1 MGCVAGEGGKEASVM
16 SCLDPGNK
24 LRYLGRAR
32 RSHYNKSPLFFHHN
46 QTCVKHGIG
55 RLFEFRLFLTLIYN
69 TDLRDDRG
77 DGLSQLAEIM
87 DSPLG
92 IRYINMCAV
101 RLADQRASCS
111 LATKQKLGSREQRYL
126 VYKAMA

>member
-1 MGCVAGEGGKEASVM
+1 M

-77 DGLSQLAEIM
+77 DALFSARRDHGLTLG
-87 DSPLG
+87 DS
-92 IRYINMCAV
+92 IHQHV
-101 RLADQRASCS
+101 RCS
-111 LATKQKLGSREQRYL
+111 LG
-126 VYKAMA
+126 